1 MATSSSETMPLS
13 AFRIPN
19 GQTFLEA
26 GYVEIIDQLVLPH
39 VVKWERVDTIQGAF
53 DAIKT
58 MKIRG
63 APAIASLAS
72 LGIAS
77 ELLALLAGRPAPSFP
92 ASSLASAEDLVAL
105 ILAQSA
111 FLLSSRP
118 TAVNLRE
125 ALSRIEASARDLVA
139 GGATA
144 RELAASVVGVAVGVF
159 DEDKARCERIGHNGA
174 TWIVDELERAG
185 EIAQGDKINVL
196 TVCNTGSLATS
207 GYGTALGV
215 ITALHDAGRLE
226 HAYFAQTGPYQQGAR
241 LTSVELASLGAPNTM
256 VCDTAIGALF
266 AEKRI
271 HLFVAGADR
280 IASNGDTANK
290 ISTYQIS
297 LLAHHPHPFS
307 PNPPR
312 GVRVLVAA
320 PLTTLDLGMA
330 SGREIEIE
338 QRPSWEATTVRGR
351 VVDLADLASGRV
363 PTASEPDAVHVET
376 VLVTPPGTTAWN
388 PAFDVTPASLIEG
401 IVTEVGVAEK
411 QAGETEFDLRKFVQE
426 RTA

>member
-1 MATSSSETMPLS
+1 MTSTPVQ
-13 AFRIPN
+13 AFRIPE
-19 GQTFLEA
+19 GRSFLEV
-26 GYVEIIDQLVLPH
+26 GYVEIVDQLALPH
-39 VVKWERVDTIQGAF
+39 EVKWEKVDTIQGAF
-53 DAIKT
+53 DAIKS

-77 ELLALLAGRPAPSFP
+77 ELLTLLSGKPSASFP
-92 ASSLASAEDLVAL
+92 SSAL
-105 ILAQSA
+105 SSPRPDELLSLLLDRSQY
-111 FLLSSRP
+111 LLSSRP

-125 ALSRIEASARDLVA
+125 ALSRIELASKHLVEQSEPKPSP
-139 GGATA
+139 TQ
-144 RELAASVVGVAVGVF
+144 LANKVIEVAVGVF
-159 DEDKARCERIGHNGA
+159 EEDKARCEKIGRNGA
-174 TWIVDELERAG
+174 EWILNKLEREGQIEKG
-185 EIAQGDKINVL
+185 EKINVL

-215 ITALHDAGRLE
+215 ITALHALSRLS

-241 LTSVELASLGAPNTM
+241 LTSVELASLGIPNTM
-256 VCDTAIGALF
+256 VCDTAMGALIG
-266 AEKRI
+266 EKRL

-307 PNPPR
+307 PNPR
-312 GVRVLVAA
+312 TGVPVLVAA
-320 PLTTLDLGMA
+320 PLTTLDLSMS

-351 VVDLADLASGRV
+351 VVDLEQMANGQV
-363 PTASEPDAVHVET
+363 PPTGQDAQVKVET
-376 VLVTPPGTTAWN
+376 VLVTPPGTRAWN

-411 QAGETEFDLRKFVQE
+411 ADGKDEYDLRKFVNE
-426 RTA
+426 RS

>member
-1 MATSSSETMPLS
+1 MSNGQETVALS
-13 AFRIPN
+13 AFRIPG

-26 GYVEIIDQLVLPH
+26 GSVEIIDQLVLPH
-39 VVKWERVDTIQGAF
+39 VVRWEKVDTIDGAF
-53 DAIKT
+53 DAIKS

-77 ELLALLAGRPAPSFP
+77 ELLTLLAGNDSPSFP
-92 ASSLASAEDLVAL
+92 KTSLESTEKLLSLLLDR
-105 ILAQSA
+105 SRY
-111 FLLSSRP
+111 LLSSRP

-125 ALSRIEASARDLVA
+125 ALSRIEQSATAIVAKGCSARDLA
-139 GGATA
+139 
-144 RELAASVVGVAVGVF
+144 ENVVEVAVGVF
-159 DEDKARCERIGHNGA
+159 DEDKARCERIGKNGA
-174 TWIVDELERAG
+174 EWILAKLEREGQIDKGA
-185 EIAQGDKINVL
+185 KINVL

-215 ITALHDAGRLE
+215 ITALHHAGRLD

-241 LTSVELASLGAPNTM
+241 LTSVELASLGTQNTM
-256 VCDTAIGALF
+256 VCDTAIGALIG
-266 AEKRI
+266 EKRI

-307 PNPPR
+307 PNPR
-312 GVRVLVAA
+312 TGVPVLVAA
-320 PLTTLDLGMA
+320 PLTTLDLSMD

-351 VVDLADLASGRV
+351 VVDIRDMARGV
-363 PTASEPDAVHVET
+363 EPKQARGDEDVAVET
-376 VLVTPPGTTAWN
+376 VLVTPPGTKAWN
-388 PAFDVTPASLIEG
+388 PAFDVTPAELIEG

-411 QAGETEFDLRKFVQE
+411 RDGQKEFDLRTFVKE